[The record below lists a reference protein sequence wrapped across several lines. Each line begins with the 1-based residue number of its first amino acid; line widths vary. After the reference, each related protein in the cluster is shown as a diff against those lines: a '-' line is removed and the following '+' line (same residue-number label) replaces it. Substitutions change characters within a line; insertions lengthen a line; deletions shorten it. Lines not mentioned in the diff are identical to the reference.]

1 MLFDIFFLIF
11 TLVLGIVGMFFR
23 LQISKLCIF
32 FFFIKFYFA
41 VCVYSL
47 FKNRMEEKKK
57 ASDRISIHSSASQHL
72 TAVDADGEGDDS
84 PGSARK
90 PGLGEAPMAVAV

>member
-11 TLVLGIVGMFFR
+11 TLILGFVGMFFR

-47 FKNRMEEKKK
+47 FKNGMEEKK
-57 ASDRISIHSSASQHL
+57 ASDKISIHSSASQHL
-72 TAVDADGEGDDS
+72 TAIDAEGEGDES
-84 PGSARK
+84 PGSGRK

>member
-1 MLFDIFFLIF
+1 
-11 TLVLGIVGMFFR
+11 MFFR
-23 LQISKLCIF
+23 FQIAKICII

-47 FKNRMEEKKK
+47 FKEYGSKFS
-57 ASDRISIHSSASQHL
+57 SDRCSVHSLASQQPHQHL
-72 TAVDADGEGDDS
+72 EQIDS
-84 PGSARK
+84 PSPVRNN

>member
-1 MLFDIFFLIF
+1 
-11 TLVLGIVGMFFR
+11 MFFR

-47 FKNRMEEKKK
+47 FKDYRVK
-57 ASDRISIHSSASQHL
+57 ASDQVSIRSAVSQHL
-72 TAVDADGEGDDS
+72 PAEERS
-84 PGSARK
+84 PSPSRN